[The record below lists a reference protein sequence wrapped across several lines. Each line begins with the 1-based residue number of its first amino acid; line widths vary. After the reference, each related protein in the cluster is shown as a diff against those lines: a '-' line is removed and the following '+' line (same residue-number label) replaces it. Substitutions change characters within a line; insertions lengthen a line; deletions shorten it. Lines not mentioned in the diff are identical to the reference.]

1 MAKFLFSK
9 SINEIFNNLIKL
21 SKEIN
26 INRESLEYVS
36 IKNILNF
43 YSNLNVKKLKKILQD
58 EIKQNKSD
66 YKIINL
72 LKLPEFLSSERDLYF
87 QKDNTK
93 IGTFITDKNLSS
105 KTVFFNNIK
114 NYKSLKN
121 KIVLLENADPGYDF
135 IFSYKI
141 KGLVTRYGGANSH
154 MSIRCLELGIPA
166 AIGIGSKDFERIK
179 SSHH

>member
-135 IFSYKI
+135 IFLI
-141 KGLVTRYGGANSH
+141 K
-154 MSIRCLELGIPA
+154 
-166 AIGIGSKDFERIK
+166 
-179 SSHH
+179 

>member
-1 MAKFLFSK
+1 MNFLRSTKINKNRELAKFLFSK

-72 LKLPEFLSSERDLYF
+72 LKLPEFLS
-87 QKDNTK
+87 
-93 IGTFITDKNLSS
+93 
-105 KTVFFNNIK
+105 
-114 NYKSLKN
+114 
-121 KIVLLENADPGYDF
+121 
-135 IFSYKI
+135 
-141 KGLVTRYGGANSH
+141 
-154 MSIRCLELGIPA
+154 
-166 AIGIGSKDFERIK
+166 
-179 SSHH
+179 